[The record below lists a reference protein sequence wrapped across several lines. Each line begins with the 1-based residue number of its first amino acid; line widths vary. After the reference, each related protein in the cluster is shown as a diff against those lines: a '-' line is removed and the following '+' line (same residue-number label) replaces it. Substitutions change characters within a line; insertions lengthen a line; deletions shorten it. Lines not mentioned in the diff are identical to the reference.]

1 MKAIDKAKLCMKI
14 ICERK
19 AIDPVLFEVGKLTSI
34 ADYFLIASG
43 SSSRQV
49 QAMASHLL
57 RKMKEAGFRA
67 YGLEGQ
73 EEGHWILLDYGD
85 IIIHLFYQPFREF
98 YDLEGLWIDAPRIPL
113 PEYDN

>member
-19 AIDPVLFEVGKLTSI
+19 AIDPVLFEVRKLTSI

-67 YGLEGQ
+67 LDWRAKKKVIGYCWTMGILSYTYSISLLE
-73 EEGHWILLDYGD
+73 
-85 IIIHLFYQPFREF
+85 
-98 YDLEGLWIDAPRIPL
+98 
-113 PEYDN
+113 NSMT